1 VASERFVERVNAM
14 SQGRLVLK
22 LNPGGAIVPKTKEFD
37 GVETG
42 VLDWAHAS
50 IAGYW
55 VERLPTAP
63 LFTYTIGGLS
73 PVEAILWYVAGGG
86 RQLHDKLVEGH
97 KMRVFSSRTNPPETF
112 LYSSK
117 PLRSVADIKGL
128 KVRTSG
134 DGGAI
139 LSRMGA
145 AVVGMPSTE
154 IYEAMQRGVI
164 DAFERSFP
172 ASDLGGGMQ
181 EVSKYMY
188 LSPVRQP
195 SELCLTM
202 VNEDSWA
209 KLSPDLQMLFE
220 DALMADAMQFYAEM
234 VVEDTTAVQQYI
246 DYGVIVEPAA
256 EDIVS
261 ELVRQAKIFYDEKA
275 AEDPFAAEVL
285 TSIRE
290 FQTAVRATWPRL

>member
-1 VASERFVERVNAM
+1 M

-55 VERLPTAP
+55 VERLPVAP

-86 RQLHDKLVEGH
+86 RELHDKLVEGH

>member
-1 VASERFVERVNAM
+1 M

-22 LNPGGAIVPKTKEFD
+22 LNPGGAIVPATKEFD

-42 VLDWAHAS
+42 VLDWAHAN

-55 VERLPTAP
+55 VERLPAAP

-145 AVVGMPSTE
+145 AVVGMPSPE

-220 DALMADAMQFYAEM
+220 DALMADAWQFYAEM
-234 VVEDTTAVQQYI
+234 VVEDTMAVQKYI

-261 ELVRQAKIFYDEKA
+261 ELVRQAEIFYDEKTA
-275 AEDPFAAEVL
+275 KDPFAAEVL

-290 FQTAVRATWPRL
+290 FQTAVRTTWPRL